1 MAYQINKT
9 NGDLLVELV
18 DGQLNTQTT
27 DISLIGRNYSG
38 FGESI
43 NENFVKMLENFT
55 NTQAPANPLTGQL
68 WYDSGE
74 ARLKIWNGTNFKSAG
89 GPIVSPT
96 QPHLVSGDLWI
107 DNQNNKLY
115 FYDGTDLV
123 LVGPQYASS
132 EGLSGFSTD
141 TVLDTTQTNRTLVN
155 LNVGGQTE
163 AVISRIRFTPD
174 ASNPINGITGAVEK
188 GINVLDDD
196 FKFHGTATSA
206 DTIINA
212 QGVKKNASQFLP
224 TDANGVTNGTITTIN
239 NGGITVGPEDNIVI
253 KVVANQTVIANQVR
267 DRNLSIKVRQAGG
280 EASAI
285 KVQTQQ
291 GYVGIFNDNPTAT
304 LDVGG
309 DVKISGNLTITGDT
323 FQTDTENLRI
333 QDKNIELAISSDS
346 TLLTDAQVDDAG
358 IIVRATPSNKE
369 ILWKQTTNAFTSN
382 VFWDSTQG
390 YKLNGNTVLNGTSLS
405 YITSAPDMQTLGTLT
420 NLNVDNVNIDAQ
432 RVSST
437 VGNLQ
442 LESTSGEI
450 EVLSSNRITGLGTPT
465 SGTDAANKDY
475 VDSAIDSEGVVM
487 ALNITGL
494 GYDPVQNGGAT
505 FASNITT
512 LLEEIVPA
520 GSKRNGTIAK
530 IHATD
535 QTGASATLSAADL
548 NTALEESTVSVDK
561 TVTVATRTIT
571 SVTTGATTTLTL
583 DAVHGYDA
591 GRNVVIAGATYNT
604 GTAWANLN
612 GTWNIERIV
621 SSTQIEVS
629 ADTSTDG
636 AFAYDASSGTTERVT
651 ETGQENEDV
660 LKDVE
665 FTDVIGAVT
674 LTVNRY
680 VLTCTVT
687 GGVWTYT
694 SGASSAV

>member
-43 NENFVKMLENFT
+43 NENFVKMLENFS

-68 WYDSGE
+68 WYDSSE
-74 ARLKIWNGTNFKSAG
+74 ARLKIWNGSTFKSAG

-96 QPHLVSGDLWI
+96 QPQLVAGDLWI

-132 EGLSGFSTD
+132 EGLSGFSTE

-163 AVISRIRFTPD
+163 AVISRIAFTPD
-174 ASNPINGITGAVEK
+174 ESNPINGITGTVQK
-188 GINVLDDD
+188 GIIVLDDD

-239 NGGITVGPEDNIVI
+239 NGGITVGPEDNIVLKI
-253 KVVANQTVIANQVR
+253 VANHTIFENQVR
-267 DRNLSIKVRQAGG
+267 DRNLEFKVRKSTGAV
-280 EASAI
+280 AAI
-285 KVQTQQ
+285 KINTLDSHL
-291 GYVGIFNDNPTAT
+291 GIFESDPQFA

-309 DVKISGNLTITGDT
+309 DMRVQGNMTIAGTT
-323 FQTDTENLRI
+323 FQTDVEEVRI
-333 QDKNIELAISSDS
+333 SDKNMQLGFADPAQPDAEINGGGLTLVSSDGDKTFNWLS
-346 TLLTDAQVDDAG
+346 
-358 IIVRATPSNKE
+358 
-369 ILWKQTTNAFTSN
+369 TSN
-382 VFWDSTQG
+382 AWTANVYYDSTQG
-390 YKLNGNTVLNGTSLS
+390 YKLNGNTVLSGTALS
-405 YITSAPDMQTLGTLT
+405 YITSAPDLQTIGTLT
-420 NLNVDNVNIDAQ
+420 GLNVDNVNIDAQ
-432 RVSST
+432 KISST

-442 LESTSGEI
+442 IESTSGVI
-450 EVLSSNRITGLGTPT
+450 EVQNSNRITGLGTPVN
-465 SGTDAANKDY
+465 STDAASKQY
-475 VDSAIDSEGVVM
+475 VDDAIDGEGVVL

-505 FASNITT
+505 FAANIQT

-520 GSKRNGTIAK
+520 STKKNGSIAK
-530 IHATD
+530 IHGTD
-535 QTGASATLSAADL
+535 QTGASATFAAADL
-548 NTALEESTVSVDK
+548 NAALEESTVSVDK
-561 TVTVATRTIT
+561 TVTVATRSIT
-571 SVTTGATTTLTL
+571 SVTTGATTILTL

-591 GRNVVIAGATYNT
+591 GRNVIISGATYNT

-636 AFAYDASSGTTERVT
+636 AFAYDASSGSTNRVT

-665 FTDVIGAVT
+665 FTDVNGSVT

-687 GGVWTYT
+687 GGSWTYT

>member
-43 NENFVKMLENFT
+43 NENFVKMLENFS

-68 WYDSGE
+68 WYDSSE
-74 ARLKIWNGTNFKSAG
+74 ARLKIWNGSTFKSAG

-96 QPHLVSGDLWI
+96 QPQLVAGDLWI

-132 EGLSGFSTD
+132 EGLSGFSTE

-163 AVISRIRFTPD
+163 AVISRIAFTPD
-174 ASNPINGITGAVEK
+174 ESNPINGITGTVQK
-188 GINVLDDD
+188 GITVLDDD

-239 NGGITVGPEDNIVI
+239 NGGITVGPEDNIVLKI
-253 KVVANQTVIANQVR
+253 VANHTIFENQVR
-267 DRNLSIKVRQAGG
+267 DRNLEFKVRKSTGAV
-280 EASAI
+280 AAI
-285 KVQTQQ
+285 KINTLDSHL
-291 GYVGIFNDNPTAT
+291 GIFESDPQFA

-309 DVKISGNLTITGDT
+309 DMRVQGNMTIAGTT
-323 FQTDTENLRI
+323 FQTDVEEVRI
-333 QDKNIELAISSDS
+333 SDKNMQLGFADPAQPDAEINGGGLTLVSSDGDKTFNWLS
-346 TLLTDAQVDDAG
+346 
-358 IIVRATPSNKE
+358 
-369 ILWKQTTNAFTSN
+369 TSN
-382 VFWDSTQG
+382 AWTANVYYDSTQG
-390 YKLNGNTVLNGTSLS
+390 YKLNGNTVLSGTALS
-405 YITSAPDMQTLGTLT
+405 YITSAPDLQTIGTLT
-420 NLNVDNVNIDAQ
+420 GLNVDNVKIDAQ
-432 RVSST
+432 KISST

-442 LESTSGEI
+442 IESTSGVI
-450 EVLSSNRITGLGTPT
+450 EVQNSNRITGLGTPVN
-465 SGTDAANKDY
+465 STDAASKQY
-475 VDSAIDSEGVVM
+475 VDDAIDGEGIVL

-505 FASNITT
+505 FAANIQT

-520 GSKRNGTIAK
+520 STKKNGSIAK
-530 IHATD
+530 IHGTE
-535 QTGASATLSAADL
+535 QTGASATFAAADL
-548 NTALEESTVSVDK
+548 NAALEESTVSVDK
-561 TVTVATRTIT
+561 TVTVATRSIT
-571 SVTTGATTTLTL
+571 SVTTGATTILTL

-591 GRNVVIAGATYNT
+591 GRNVIISGATYNT

-636 AFAYDASSGTTERVT
+636 AFAYDASSGSTNRVT

-665 FTDVIGAVT
+665 FTDVNGSVT

-687 GGVWTYT
+687 GGSWTYT

>member
-43 NENFVKMLENFT
+43 NENFVKMLENFS

-68 WYDSGE
+68 WYDSSE
-74 ARLKIWNGTNFKSAG
+74 ARLKIWNGSTFKSAG

-96 QPHLVSGDLWI
+96 QPQLVAGDLWI

-132 EGLSGFSTD
+132 EGLSGFSTE

-163 AVISRIRFTPD
+163 AVISRIAFTPD
-174 ASNPINGITGAVEK
+174 ESNPINGITGTVQK
-188 GINVLDDD
+188 GIIVLDDD

-212 QGVKKNASQFLP
+212 QGIKKNASQFLP

-239 NGGITVGPEDNIVI
+239 NGGITVGPEDNIVLKI
-253 KVVANQTVIANQVR
+253 VANHTIFENQVR
-267 DRNLSIKVRQAGG
+267 DRNLEFKVRKSTGAV
-280 EASAI
+280 AAI
-285 KVQTQQ
+285 KINTLDSHL
-291 GYVGIFNDNPTAT
+291 GIFESDPQFA

-309 DVKISGNLTITGDT
+309 DMRVQGNMTIAGTT
-323 FQTDTENLRI
+323 FQTDVEEVRI
-333 QDKNIELAISSDS
+333 SDKNMQLGFADPAQPDAEINGGGLTLVSSDGDKTFNWLS
-346 TLLTDAQVDDAG
+346 
-358 IIVRATPSNKE
+358 
-369 ILWKQTTNAFTSN
+369 TSN
-382 VFWDSTQG
+382 AWTANVYYDSTQG
-390 YKLNGNTVLNGTSLS
+390 YKLNGNTVLSGTALT
-405 YITSAPDMQTLGTLT
+405 YITSAPDLQTIGTLT
-420 NLNVDNVNIDAQ
+420 GLNVDNVNIDAQ
-432 RVSST
+432 KISST

-442 LESTSGEI
+442 IESTSGVI
-450 EVLSSNRITGLGTPT
+450 EVQNSNRITGLGTPVN
-465 SGTDAANKDY
+465 STDAASKQY
-475 VDSAIDSEGVVM
+475 VDDAIDGEGIVL

-505 FASNITT
+505 FAANIQT

-520 GSKRNGTIAK
+520 STKKNGSIAK
-530 IHATD
+530 IHGTD
-535 QTGASATLSAADL
+535 QTGASATFAAADL
-548 NTALEESTVSVDK
+548 NAALEESTVSVDK
-561 TVTVATRTIT
+561 TVTVATRSIT
-571 SVTTGATTTLTL
+571 SVTTGATTILTL

-591 GRNVVIAGATYNT
+591 GRNVIISGATYNT

-636 AFAYDASSGTTERVT
+636 AFAYDASSGSTNRVT

-665 FTDVIGAVT
+665 FTDVNGSVT

-687 GGVWTYT
+687 GGSWTYT

>member
-43 NENFVKMLENFT
+43 NENFVKMLENFS

-68 WYDSGE
+68 WYDSSE
-74 ARLKIWNGTNFKSAG
+74 ARLKIWNGSTFKSAG

-96 QPHLVSGDLWI
+96 QPQLVAGDLWI

-132 EGLSGFSTD
+132 EGLSGFSTE

-163 AVISRIRFTPD
+163 AVISRIAFTPD
-174 ASNPINGITGAVEK
+174 DSNPINGITGTVQK
-188 GINVLDDD
+188 GITVLDDD

-239 NGGITVGPEDNIVI
+239 NGGITVGPEDNIVLKI
-253 KVVANQTVIANQVR
+253 VANHTIFENQVR
-267 DRNLSIKVRQAGG
+267 DRNLEFKVRKSTGAV
-280 EASAI
+280 AAI
-285 KVQTQQ
+285 KINTLDSHL
-291 GYVGIFNDNPTAT
+291 GIFESDPQFA

-309 DVKISGNLTITGDT
+309 DMRVQGNMTIAGTT
-323 FQTDTENLRI
+323 FQTDVEEVRI
-333 QDKNIELAISSDS
+333 SDKNMQLGFADPAQPDAEINGGGLTLVSSDGDKTFNWLS
-346 TLLTDAQVDDAG
+346 
-358 IIVRATPSNKE
+358 
-369 ILWKQTTNAFTSN
+369 TSN
-382 VFWDSTQG
+382 AWTANVYYDSTQG
-390 YKLNGNTVLNGTSLS
+390 YKLNGNTVLSGTALS
-405 YITSAPDMQTLGTLT
+405 YITSAPDLQTIGTLT
-420 NLNVDNVNIDAQ
+420 GLNVDNVNIDAQ
-432 RVSST
+432 KISST

-442 LESTSGEI
+442 IESTSGVI
-450 EVLSSNRITGLGTPT
+450 EVQNLNRITGLGTPVN
-465 SGTDAANKDY
+465 STDAASKQY
-475 VDSAIDSEGVVM
+475 VDDAIDGEGIVL

-505 FASNITT
+505 FAANIQT

-520 GSKRNGTIAK
+520 STKKNGSIAK
-530 IHATD
+530 IHGTD
-535 QTGASATLSAADL
+535 QTGASATFAAADL
-548 NTALEESTVSVDK
+548 NAALEESTVSVDK
-561 TVTVATRTIT
+561 TVTVATRSIT
-571 SVTTGATTTLTL
+571 SVTTGATTILTL

-591 GRNVVIAGATYNT
+591 GRNVIISGATYNT

-636 AFAYDASSGTTERVT
+636 AFAYDASSGSTNRVT

-665 FTDVIGAVT
+665 FTDVNGSVT

-687 GGVWTYT
+687 GGSWTYT

>member
-43 NENFVKMLENFT
+43 NENFVKMLENFS

-68 WYDSGE
+68 WYDSSE
-74 ARLKIWNGTNFKSAG
+74 ARLKIWNGSTFKSAG

-96 QPHLVSGDLWI
+96 QPQLVAGDLWI

-132 EGLSGFSTD
+132 EGLSGFSTE

-163 AVISRIRFTPD
+163 AVISRIAFTPD
-174 ASNPINGITGAVEK
+174 ESNPINGITGTVQK
-188 GINVLDDD
+188 GITVLDDD

-212 QGVKKNASQFLP
+212 QGIKKNASQFLP

-239 NGGITVGPEDNIVI
+239 NGGITVGPEDNIVLKI
-253 KVVANQTVIANQVR
+253 VANHTIFENQVR
-267 DRNLSIKVRQAGG
+267 DRNLEFKVRKSTGAV
-280 EASAI
+280 AAI
-285 KVQTQQ
+285 KINTLDSHL
-291 GYVGIFNDNPTAT
+291 GIFESDPQFA

-309 DVKISGNLTITGDT
+309 DMRVQGNMTIAGTT
-323 FQTDTENLRI
+323 FQTDVEEVRI
-333 QDKNIELAISSDS
+333 SDKNMQLGFADPAQPDAEINGGGLTLVSSDGDKTFNWLS
-346 TLLTDAQVDDAG
+346 
-358 IIVRATPSNKE
+358 
-369 ILWKQTTNAFTSN
+369 TSN
-382 VFWDSTQG
+382 AWTANVYYDSTQG
-390 YKLNGNTVLNGTSLS
+390 YKLSGNTVLSGTALT
-405 YITSAPDMQTLGTLT
+405 YITSAPDLQTIGTLT
-420 NLNVDNVNIDAQ
+420 GLNVDNVNIDAQ
-432 RVSST
+432 KISST

-442 LESTSGEI
+442 IESTSGVI
-450 EVLSSNRITGLGTPT
+450 EVQNSNRITGLGTPVN
-465 SGTDAANKDY
+465 STDAASKQY
-475 VDSAIDSEGVVM
+475 VDDAIDGEGIVL

-505 FASNITT
+505 FAANIQT

-520 GSKRNGTIAK
+520 STKKNGSIAK
-530 IHATD
+530 IHGTD
-535 QTGASATLSAADL
+535 QTGASATFAAADL
-548 NTALEESTVSVDK
+548 NAALEESTVSVDK
-561 TVTVATRTIT
+561 TVTVATRSIT
-571 SVTTGATTTLTL
+571 SVTTGATTILTL

-591 GRNVVIAGATYNT
+591 GRNVIISGATYNT

-636 AFAYDASSGTTERVT
+636 AFAYDASSGSTNRVT

-665 FTDVIGAVT
+665 FTDVNGSVT

-687 GGVWTYT
+687 GGSWTYT

>member
-43 NENFVKMLENFT
+43 NENFVKMLENFS

-68 WYDSGE
+68 WYDSSE
-74 ARLKIWNGTNFKSAG
+74 ARLKIWNGSTFKSAG

-96 QPHLVSGDLWI
+96 QPQLVAGDLWI

-132 EGLSGFSTD
+132 EGLSGFSTE

-163 AVISRIRFTPD
+163 AVISRIAFTPD
-174 ASNPINGITGAVEK
+174 DSNPINGITGTVQK
-188 GINVLDDD
+188 GITVLDDD

-239 NGGITVGPEDNIVI
+239 NGGITVGPEDNIVLKI
-253 KVVANQTVIANQVR
+253 VANHTIFENQVR
-267 DRNLSIKVRQAGG
+267 DRNLEFKVRKSTGAV
-280 EASAI
+280 AAI
-285 KVQTQQ
+285 KINTLDSHL
-291 GYVGIFNDNPTAT
+291 GIFESDPQFA

-309 DVKISGNLTITGDT
+309 DMRVQGNMTIAGTT
-323 FQTDTENLRI
+323 FQTDVEEVRI
-333 QDKNIELAISSDS
+333 SDKNMQLGFADPAQPDAEINGGGLTLVSSDGDKTFNWLS
-346 TLLTDAQVDDAG
+346 
-358 IIVRATPSNKE
+358 
-369 ILWKQTTNAFTSN
+369 TSN
-382 VFWDSTQG
+382 AWTANVYYDSTQG
-390 YKLNGNTVLNGTSLS
+390 YKLNGNTVLSGTALS
-405 YITSAPDMQTLGTLT
+405 YITSAPDLQTIGTLT
-420 NLNVDNVNIDAQ
+420 GLNVDNVNIDAQ
-432 RVSST
+432 KISST

-442 LESTSGEI
+442 IESTSGVI
-450 EVLSSNRITGLGTPT
+450 EVQNSNRITGLGTPVN
-465 SGTDAANKDY
+465 STDAASKQY
-475 VDSAIDSEGVVM
+475 VDDAIDGEGIVL

-505 FASNITT
+505 FAANIQT

-520 GSKRNGTIAK
+520 STKKNGSIAK
-530 IHATD
+530 IHGTD
-535 QTGASATLSAADL
+535 QTGASATFAAADL
-548 NTALEESTVSVDK
+548 NAALEESTVSVDK
-561 TVTVATRTIT
+561 TVTVATRSIT
-571 SVTTGATTTLTL
+571 SVTTGATTILTL

-591 GRNVVIAGATYNT
+591 GRNVIISGATYNT

-636 AFAYDASSGTTERVT
+636 AFAYDASSGSTNRVT

-665 FTDVIGAVT
+665 FTDVNGSVT

-687 GGVWTYT
+687 GGSWTYT

>member
-74 ARLKIWNGTNFKSAG
+74 ARLKIWNGATFKSAG

-96 QPHLVSGDLWI
+96 QPQLVAGDLWI

-132 EGLSGFSTD
+132 EGLSGFSTE

-155 LNVGGQTE
+155 LNVGGQTT
-163 AVISRIRFTPD
+163 AVISRSTFTPD
-174 ASNPINGITGAVEK
+174 ASNPINGITGAVQK

-212 QGVKKNASQFLP
+212 QGIKKNASQFMP
-224 TDANGVTNGTITTIN
+224 TDANAVTNGSITTIN
-239 NGGITVGPEDNIVI
+239 NAGITIGPEDNLVLKI
-253 KVVANQTVIANQVR
+253 VANQTEIDNQVR
-267 DRNLSIKVRQAGG
+267 DRDLTIKVRKSTGAT
-280 EASAI
+280 AAI
-285 KVQTQQ
+285 KIKTATSHL
-291 GYVGIFNDNPTAT
+291 GIFEADPQYT

-309 DVKISGNLTITGDT
+309 DVRVQGNMTIAGTT
-323 FQTDTENLRI
+323 FQTDVEEVRI
-333 QDKNIELAISSDS
+333 ADKNMQLGYSDPAQPDADINGGGLTLVSSDGDKTFNWLS
-346 TLLTDAQVDDAG
+346 A
-358 IIVRATPSNKE
+358 
-369 ILWKQTTNAFTSN
+369 TNAWTAN
-382 VFWDSTQG
+382 VWYDSTQG
-390 YKLNGNTVLNGTSLS
+390 YKLNGNTVLSGTTLN
-405 YITSAPDMQTLGTLT
+405 YITSAPQMQTLGTLT
-420 NLNVDNVNIDAQ
+420 GLDVDNVNIDAQ
-432 RVSST
+432 KVSST

-442 LESTSGEI
+442 LESISGEI
-450 EVLSSNRITGLGTPT
+450 EVLNGNRIVGVGNPT
-465 SGTDAANKDY
+465 SAQDVATKDY
-475 VDSAIDSEGVVM
+475 VDGAIDSEGVVL
-487 ALNITGL
+487 ALNITGM
-494 GYDPVQNGGAT
+494 GYDPVQNGGAA
-505 FASNITT
+505 FATKITT
-512 LLEEIVPA
+512 LLQEIVPA
-520 GSKRNGTIAK
+520 STKRTGTIAK

-535 QTGASATLSAADL
+535 QTGASALFAAADL

-571 SVTTGATTTLTL
+571 GVTTGATTILQL

-591 GRNVVIAGATYNT
+591 GRNVIIAGATYNT

-621 SSTQIEVS
+621 SSTEIEVS

-636 AFAYDASSGTTERVT
+636 AFVYDASSGTTQRVT

-665 FTDVIGAVT
+665 FSDVNGSVT

-680 VLTCTVT
+680 VLTCTVV
-687 GGVWTYT
+687 GNAWTYT
-694 SGASSAV
+694 SGATSAV

>member
-43 NENFVKMLENFT
+43 NENFVKMLENFS

-68 WYDSGE
+68 WYDSSE
-74 ARLKIWNGTNFKSAG
+74 ARLKIWNGSTFKSAG

-96 QPHLVSGDLWI
+96 QPQLVAGDLWI

-132 EGLSGFSTD
+132 EGLSGFSTE

-163 AVISRIRFTPD
+163 AVISRIAFTPD
-174 ASNPINGITGAVEK
+174 ESNPINGITGTVQK
-188 GINVLDDD
+188 GITVLDDD

-239 NGGITVGPEDNIVI
+239 NGGITVGPEDNIVLKI
-253 KVVANQTVIANQVR
+253 VANHTIFENQVR
-267 DRNLSIKVRQAGG
+267 DRNLEFKVRKSTGAV
-280 EASAI
+280 AAI
-285 KVQTQQ
+285 KINTLDSHL
-291 GYVGIFNDNPTAT
+291 GIFESDPQFA

-309 DVKISGNLTITGDT
+309 DMRVQGNMTIAGTT
-323 FQTDTENLRI
+323 FQTDVEEVRI
-333 QDKNIELAISSDS
+333 SDKNMQLGFADPAQPDAEINGGGLTLVSSDGDKTFNWLS
-346 TLLTDAQVDDAG
+346 
-358 IIVRATPSNKE
+358 
-369 ILWKQTTNAFTSN
+369 TSN
-382 VFWDSTQG
+382 AWTANVYYDSTQG
-390 YKLNGNTVLNGTSLS
+390 YKLNGNTVLSGTALS
-405 YITSAPDMQTLGTLT
+405 YITSAPDLQTIGTLT
-420 NLNVDNVNIDAQ
+420 GLNVDNVKIDAQ
-432 RVSST
+432 KISST

-442 LESTSGEI
+442 IESTSGVI
-450 EVLSSNRITGLGTPT
+450 EVQNSNRITGLGTPVN
-465 SGTDAANKDY
+465 STDAASKQY
-475 VDSAIDSEGVVM
+475 VDDAIDGEGIVL

-505 FASNITT
+505 FAANIQT

-520 GSKRNGTIAK
+520 STKKNGSIAK
-530 IHATD
+530 IHGTD
-535 QTGASATLSAADL
+535 QTGASATFAAADL
-548 NTALEESTVSVDK
+548 NAALEESTVSVDK
-561 TVTVATRTIT
+561 TVTVATRSIT
-571 SVTTGATTTLTL
+571 SVTTGATTILTL

-591 GRNVVIAGATYNT
+591 GRNVIISGATYNT

-636 AFAYDASSGTTERVT
+636 AFAYDASSGSTNRVT

-665 FTDVIGAVT
+665 FTDVNGSVT

-687 GGVWTYT
+687 GGSWTYT

>member
-43 NENFVKMLENFT
+43 NENFVKMLENFS

-68 WYDSGE
+68 WYDSSE
-74 ARLKIWNGTNFKSAG
+74 ARLKIWNGSTFKSAG

-96 QPHLVSGDLWI
+96 QPQLVAGDLWI

-132 EGLSGFSTD
+132 EGLSGFSTE

-163 AVISRIRFTPD
+163 AVISRIAFTPD
-174 ASNPINGITGAVEK
+174 ESNPINGITGTVQK
-188 GINVLDDD
+188 GITVLDDD

-239 NGGITVGPEDNIVI
+239 NGGITVGPEDNIVLKI
-253 KVVANQTVIANQVR
+253 VANHTIFENQVR
-267 DRNLSIKVRQAGG
+267 DRNLEFKVRKSTGAV
-280 EASAI
+280 AAI
-285 KVQTQQ
+285 KINTLDSHL
-291 GYVGIFNDNPTAT
+291 GIFESDPQFA

-309 DVKISGNLTITGDT
+309 DMRVQGNMTIAGTT
-323 FQTDTENLRI
+323 FQTDVEEVRI
-333 QDKNIELAISSDS
+333 SDKNMQLGFADPAQPDAEINGGGLTLVSSDGDKTFNWLS
-346 TLLTDAQVDDAG
+346 
-358 IIVRATPSNKE
+358 
-369 ILWKQTTNAFTSN
+369 TSN
-382 VFWDSTQG
+382 AWTANVYYDSTQG
-390 YKLNGNTVLNGTSLS
+390 YKLNGNTVLSGTALS
-405 YITSAPDMQTLGTLT
+405 YITSAPDLQTIGTLT
-420 NLNVDNVNIDAQ
+420 GLNVDNVNIDAQ
-432 RVSST
+432 KISST

-442 LESTSGEI
+442 IESTSGVI
-450 EVLSSNRITGLGTPT
+450 EVQNSNRITGLGTPAN
-465 SGTDAANKDY
+465 STDAASKQY
-475 VDSAIDSEGVVM
+475 VDDAIDGEGIVL

-505 FASNITT
+505 FAANIQT

-520 GSKRNGTIAK
+520 STKKNGSIAK
-530 IHATD
+530 IHGTE
-535 QTGASATLSAADL
+535 QTGASATFAAADL
-548 NTALEESTVSVDK
+548 NAALEESTVSVDK
-561 TVTVATRTIT
+561 TVTVATRSIT
-571 SVTTGATTTLTL
+571 SVTTGATTILTL

-591 GRNVVIAGATYNT
+591 GRNVIISGATYNT

-636 AFAYDASSGTTERVT
+636 AFAYDASSGSTNRVT

-665 FTDVIGAVT
+665 FTDVNGSVT

-687 GGVWTYT
+687 GGSWTYT

>member
-74 ARLKIWNGTNFKSAG
+74 ARLKIWNGSTFKSAG

-96 QPHLVSGDLWI
+96 QPQLVAGDLWI

-123 LVGPQYASS
+123 LVGPDYASS
-132 EGLSGFSTD
+132 EGVSGFSTE

-155 LNVGGQTE
+155 LNVGGETE
-163 AVISRIRFTPD
+163 AVISNIRFTPD
-174 ASNPINGITGAVEK
+174 PSNPVTGITGAVEK
-188 GINVLDDD
+188 GINVIDDD

-224 TDANGVTNGTITTIN
+224 ADANGVTNGTLTTIN
-239 NGGITVGPEDNIVI
+239 NGGITVGPEDNFVI
-253 KVVANQTVIANQVR
+253 KINANHTELDNQVR
-267 DRNLSIKVRQAGG
+267 DRNLEIKVRKSSGPT
-280 EASAI
+280 SAI
-285 KVQTQQ
+285 KINTANSR
-291 GYVGIFNDNPTAT
+291 VGIFEASPQYT

-309 DVKISGNLTITGDT
+309 DVRVQGNMTIAGTT
-323 FQTDTENLRI
+323 FQTDVEEVKI
-333 QDKNIELAISSDS
+333 ADKNMQLGFSDPAQPDADINGGGLTLVSSDGDKTFNWLS
-346 TLLTDAQVDDAG
+346 V
-358 IIVRATPSNKE
+358 
-369 ILWKQTTNAFTSN
+369 TNAWTAN
-382 VFWDSTQG
+382 VWYDSTQG
-390 YKLNGNTVLNGTSLS
+390 YKLNGNTVLSGTALN
-405 YITSAPDMQTLGTLT
+405 YITSAPDLQTVGVLT
-420 NLNVDNVNIDAQ
+420 GLNVDNVSIDAQ
-432 RVSST
+432 KVSST

-442 LESTSGEI
+442 LESTSGVI
-450 EVLSSNRITGLGTPT
+450 EVQSSNRITGVGAPVNL
-465 SGTDAANKDY
+465 SDAANKEY
-475 VDSAIDSEGVVM
+475 VDNAIDAEGVVL
-487 ALNITGL
+487 ALNITGM
-494 GYDPVQNGGAT
+494 GYDPVQNGGAA
-505 FASNITT
+505 FATKITT

-520 GSKRNGTIAK
+520 ANKVNGTIAK

-535 QTGASATLSAADL
+535 QTGASATFAAADL
-548 NTALEESTVSVDK
+548 NTALTESTVSVDK

-571 SVTTGATTTLTL
+571 GVTTGVTTILQL

-591 GRNVVIAGATYNT
+591 GRNVIIAGATYNT
-604 GTAWANLN
+604 GTPWTNLN
-612 GTWNIERIV
+612 GTWNIDRIV
-621 SSTQIEVS
+621 SSTEIEVS
-629 ADTSTDG
+629 ANTSADAGVT
-636 AFAYDASSGTTERVT
+636 YDASSGTTQRVT

-665 FTDVIGAVT
+665 FTDVNGSVT

-680 VLTCTVT
+680 VLTCTVA
-687 GGVWTYT
+687 GNAWTYT
-694 SGASSAV
+694 NGTTSAV

>member
-43 NENFVKMLENFT
+43 NENFVKMLENFS

-68 WYDSGE
+68 WYDSSE
-74 ARLKIWNGTNFKSAG
+74 ARLKIWNGSTFKSAG

-96 QPHLVSGDLWI
+96 QPQLVAGDLWI

-132 EGLSGFSTD
+132 EGLSGFSTE

-163 AVISRIRFTPD
+163 AVISRIAFTPD
-174 ASNPINGITGAVEK
+174 ESNPINGITGTVQK
-188 GINVLDDD
+188 GITVLDDD

-239 NGGITVGPEDNIVI
+239 NGGITVGPEDNIVLKI
-253 KVVANQTVIANQVR
+253 VANHTIFENQVR
-267 DRNLSIKVRQAGG
+267 DRNLEFKVRKSTGAV
-280 EASAI
+280 AAI
-285 KVQTQQ
+285 KINTLDSHL
-291 GYVGIFNDNPTAT
+291 GIFESDPQFA

-309 DVKISGNLTITGDT
+309 DMRVQGNMTIAGTT
-323 FQTDTENLRI
+323 FQTDVEEVRI
-333 QDKNIELAISSDS
+333 SDKNMQLGFADPAQPDAEINGGGLTLVSSDGDKTFNWLS
-346 TLLTDAQVDDAG
+346 
-358 IIVRATPSNKE
+358 
-369 ILWKQTTNAFTSN
+369 TSN
-382 VFWDSTQG
+382 AWTANVYYDSTQG
-390 YKLNGNTVLNGTSLS
+390 YKLNGNTVLSGTALS
-405 YITSAPDMQTLGTLT
+405 YITSAPDLQTIGTLT
-420 NLNVDNVNIDAQ
+420 GLNVDNVNIDAQ
-432 RVSST
+432 KISST

-442 LESTSGEI
+442 IESTSGVI
-450 EVLSSNRITGLGTPT
+450 EVQNSNRITGLGTPVN
-465 SGTDAANKDY
+465 STDAASKQY
-475 VDSAIDSEGVVM
+475 VDDAIDGEGVVL

-505 FASNITT
+505 FAANIQT

-520 GSKRNGTIAK
+520 STKKNGSIAK
-530 IHATD
+530 IHGTD
-535 QTGASATLSAADL
+535 QTGASATFAAADL
-548 NTALEESTVSVDK
+548 NAALEESTVSVDK
-561 TVTVATRTIT
+561 TVTVATRSIT
-571 SVTTGATTTLTL
+571 SVTTGATTILTL

-591 GRNVVIAGATYNT
+591 GRNVIISGATYNT

-636 AFAYDASSGTTERVT
+636 AFAYDASSGSTNRVT

-665 FTDVIGAVT
+665 FTDVNGSVT

-687 GGVWTYT
+687 GGSWTYT

>member
-43 NENFVKMLENFT
+43 NENFVKMLENFS

-68 WYDSGE
+68 WYDSSE
-74 ARLKIWNGTNFKSAG
+74 ARLKIWNGSTFKSAG

-96 QPHLVSGDLWI
+96 QPQLVAGDLWI

-132 EGLSGFSTD
+132 EGLSGFSTE

-163 AVISRIRFTPD
+163 AVISRIAFTPD
-174 ASNPINGITGAVEK
+174 ESNPINGITGTVQK
-188 GINVLDDD
+188 GITVLDDD

-239 NGGITVGPEDNIVI
+239 NGGITVGPEDNIVLKI
-253 KVVANQTVIANQVR
+253 VANHTIFENQVR
-267 DRNLSIKVRQAGG
+267 DRNLEFKVRKSTGAV
-280 EASAI
+280 AAI
-285 KVQTQQ
+285 KINTLDSHL
-291 GYVGIFNDNPTAT
+291 GIFESDPQFA

-309 DVKISGNLTITGDT
+309 DMRVQGNMTIAGTT
-323 FQTDTENLRI
+323 FQTDVEEVRI
-333 QDKNIELAISSDS
+333 SDKNMQLGFADPAQPDAEINGGGLTLVSSDGDKTFNWLS
-346 TLLTDAQVDDAG
+346 
-358 IIVRATPSNKE
+358 
-369 ILWKQTTNAFTSN
+369 TSN
-382 VFWDSTQG
+382 AWTANVYYDSTQG
-390 YKLNGNTVLNGTSLS
+390 YKLNGNTVLSGTALS
-405 YITSAPDMQTLGTLT
+405 YITSAPDLQTIGTLT
-420 NLNVDNVNIDAQ
+420 GLNVDNVKIDAQ
-432 RVSST
+432 KISST

-442 LESTSGEI
+442 IESTSGVI
-450 EVLSSNRITGLGTPT
+450 EVQNSNRITGLGTPVN
-465 SGTDAANKDY
+465 STDAASKQY
-475 VDSAIDSEGVVM
+475 VDDAIDGEGIVL

-505 FASNITT
+505 FAANIQT

-520 GSKRNGTIAK
+520 STKKNGSIAK
-530 IHATD
+530 IHGTE
-535 QTGASATLSAADL
+535 QTGASATFAAADL
-548 NTALEESTVSVDK
+548 NAALEESTVSVDK
-561 TVTVATRTIT
+561 TVTVATRSIT
-571 SVTTGATTTLTL
+571 SVTTGATTILTL

-591 GRNVVIAGATYNT
+591 GRNVIISGATYNT

-636 AFAYDASSGTTERVT
+636 AFAYDASSGSTNRVT

-660 LKDVE
+660 LKDIE
-665 FTDVIGAVT
+665 FTDVNGSVT

-687 GGVWTYT
+687 GGSWTYT

>member
-43 NENFVKMLENFT
+43 NENFVKMLENFS

-96 QPHLVSGDLWI
+96 QPQLVSGDLWI

-188 GINVLDDD
+188 GITVLDDD

-212 QGVKKNASQFLP
+212 QGIKKNASQFLP

-239 NGGITVGPEDNIVI
+239 NGGITVGPEDNIVLKI
-253 KVVANQTVIANQVR
+253 VANHTIFENQVR
-267 DRNLSIKVRQAGG
+267 DRNLEFKVRKSTGAV
-280 EASAI
+280 AAI
-285 KVQTQQ
+285 KINTLDSHL
-291 GYVGIFNDNPTAT
+291 GIFESDPQFA

-309 DVKISGNLTITGDT
+309 DMRVQGNMTIAGTT
-323 FQTDTENLRI
+323 FQTDVEEVRI
-333 QDKNIELAISSDS
+333 SDKNMQLGFADPAQPDAEINGGGLTLVSSDGDKTFNWLS
-346 TLLTDAQVDDAG
+346 
-358 IIVRATPSNKE
+358 
-369 ILWKQTTNAFTSN
+369 TSN
-382 VFWDSTQG
+382 AWTANVYYDSTQG
-390 YKLNGNTVLNGTSLS
+390 YKLNGNTVLSGTALS
-405 YITSAPDMQTLGTLT
+405 YITSAPDLQTIGTLT
-420 NLNVDNVNIDAQ
+420 GLNVDNVNIDAQ
-432 RVSST
+432 KISST

-442 LESTSGEI
+442 IESTSGVI
-450 EVLSSNRITGLGTPT
+450 EVQNSNRITGLGTPVN
-465 SGTDAANKDY
+465 STDAASKQY
-475 VDSAIDSEGVVM
+475 VDDAIDGEGIVL

-505 FASNITT
+505 FAANIQT

-520 GSKRNGTIAK
+520 STKKNGSIAK
-530 IHATD
+530 IHGTE
-535 QTGASATLSAADL
+535 QTGASATFAA
-548 NTALEESTVSVDK
+548 
-561 TVTVATRTIT
+561 
-571 SVTTGATTTLTL
+571 VTTGATTILTL

-591 GRNVVIAGATYNT
+591 GRNVIISGATYNT

-636 AFAYDASSGTTERVT
+636 AFAYDASSGSTNRVT

-660 LKDVE
+660 LKDIE
-665 FTDVIGAVT
+665 FTDVNGSVT

-687 GGVWTYT
+687 GGSWTYT

>member
-43 NENFVKMLENFT
+43 NENFVKMLENFS

-68 WYDSGE
+68 WYDSSE
-74 ARLKIWNGTNFKSAG
+74 ARLKIWNGSTFKSAG

-96 QPHLVSGDLWI
+96 QPQLVAGDLWI

-132 EGLSGFSTD
+132 EGLSGFSTE

-163 AVISRIRFTPD
+163 AVISRIAFTPD
-174 ASNPINGITGAVEK
+174 ESNPINGITGTVQK
-188 GINVLDDD
+188 GITVLDDD

-212 QGVKKNASQFLP
+212 QGIKKNASQFLP

-239 NGGITVGPEDNIVI
+239 NGGITVGPEDNIVLKI
-253 KVVANQTVIANQVR
+253 VANHTIFENQVR
-267 DRNLSIKVRQAGG
+267 DRNLEFKVRKSTGAV
-280 EASAI
+280 AAI
-285 KVQTQQ
+285 KINTLDSHL
-291 GYVGIFNDNPTAT
+291 GIFESDPQFA

-309 DVKISGNLTITGDT
+309 DMRVQGNMTIAGTT
-323 FQTDTENLRI
+323 FQTDVEEVRI
-333 QDKNIELAISSDS
+333 SDKNMQLGFADPAQPDAEINGGGLTLVSSDGDKTFNWLS
-346 TLLTDAQVDDAG
+346 
-358 IIVRATPSNKE
+358 
-369 ILWKQTTNAFTSN
+369 TSN
-382 VFWDSTQG
+382 AWTANVYYDSTQG
-390 YKLNGNTVLNGTSLS
+390 YKLNGNTVLSGTALS
-405 YITSAPDMQTLGTLT
+405 YITSAPDLQTIGTLT
-420 NLNVDNVNIDAQ
+420 GLNVDNVKIDAQ
-432 RVSST
+432 KISST

-442 LESTSGEI
+442 IESTSGVI
-450 EVLSSNRITGLGTPT
+450 EVQNSNRITGLGTPVN
-465 SGTDAANKDY
+465 STDAASKQY
-475 VDSAIDSEGVVM
+475 VDDAIDGEGIVL

-505 FASNITT
+505 FAANIQT

-520 GSKRNGTIAK
+520 STKKNGSIAK
-530 IHATD
+530 IHGTE
-535 QTGASATLSAADL
+535 QTGASATFAAADL
-548 NTALEESTVSVDK
+548 NAALEESTVSVDK
-561 TVTVATRTIT
+561 TVTVATRSIT
-571 SVTTGATTTLTL
+571 SVTTGATTILTL

-591 GRNVVIAGATYNT
+591 GRNVIISGATYNT

-636 AFAYDASSGTTERVT
+636 AFAYDASSGSTNRVT

-665 FTDVIGAVT
+665 FTDVNGSVT

-687 GGVWTYT
+687 GGSWTYT

>member
-43 NENFVKMLENFT
+43 NENFVKMLENFS

-68 WYDSGE
+68 WYDSSE
-74 ARLKIWNGTNFKSAG
+74 ARLKIWNGSTFKSAG

-96 QPHLVSGDLWI
+96 QPQLVAGDLWI

-132 EGLSGFSTD
+132 EGLSGFSTE

-163 AVISRIRFTPD
+163 AVISRIAFTPD
-174 ASNPINGITGAVEK
+174 ESNPINGITGTVQK
-188 GINVLDDD
+188 GITVLDDD

-239 NGGITVGPEDNIVI
+239 NGGITVGPEDNIVLKI
-253 KVVANQTVIANQVR
+253 VANHTIFENQVR
-267 DRNLSIKVRQAGG
+267 DRNLEFKVRKSTGAV
-280 EASAI
+280 AAI
-285 KVQTQQ
+285 KINTLDSHL
-291 GYVGIFNDNPTAT
+291 GIFESDPQFA

-309 DVKISGNLTITGDT
+309 DMRVQGNMTIAGTT
-323 FQTDTENLRI
+323 FQTDVEEVRI
-333 QDKNIELAISSDS
+333 SDKNMQLGFADPAQPDAEINGGGLTLVSSDGDKTFNWLS
-346 TLLTDAQVDDAG
+346 
-358 IIVRATPSNKE
+358 
-369 ILWKQTTNAFTSN
+369 TSN
-382 VFWDSTQG
+382 AWTANVYYDSTQG
-390 YKLNGNTVLNGTSLS
+390 YKLNGNTVLSGTALS
-405 YITSAPDMQTLGTLT
+405 YITSAPDLQTIGTLT
-420 NLNVDNVNIDAQ
+420 GLNVDNVNIDAQ
-432 RVSST
+432 KISST

-442 LESTSGEI
+442 IESTSGVI
-450 EVLSSNRITGLGTPT
+450 EVQNSNRITGLGTPVN
-465 SGTDAANKDY
+465 STDAASKQY
-475 VDSAIDSEGVVM
+475 VDDAIDGEGIVL

-505 FASNITT
+505 FAANIQT

-520 GSKRNGTIAK
+520 STKKNGSIAK
-530 IHATD
+530 IHGTE
-535 QTGASATLSAADL
+535 QTGASATFAAADL
-548 NTALEESTVSVDK
+548 NAALEESTVSVDK
-561 TVTVATRTIT
+561 TVTVATRSIT
-571 SVTTGATTTLTL
+571 SVTTGATTILTL

-591 GRNVVIAGATYNT
+591 GRNVIISGATYNT

-636 AFAYDASSGTTERVT
+636 AFAYDASSGSTNRVT

-665 FTDVIGAVT
+665 FTDVNGSVT

-687 GGVWTYT
+687 GGSWTYT

>member
-43 NENFVKMLENFT
+43 NENFVKMLENFS

-68 WYDSGE
+68 WYDSSE
-74 ARLKIWNGTNFKSAG
+74 ARLKIWNGSTFKSAG

-96 QPHLVSGDLWI
+96 QPQLVAGDLWI

-132 EGLSGFSTD
+132 EGLSGFSTE

-163 AVISRIRFTPD
+163 AVISRIAFTPD
-174 ASNPINGITGAVEK
+174 ESNPINGITGTVQK
-188 GINVLDDD
+188 GITVLDDD

-239 NGGITVGPEDNIVI
+239 NGGITVGPEDNIVLKI
-253 KVVANQTVIANQVR
+253 VANHTIFENQVR
-267 DRNLSIKVRQAGG
+267 DRNLEFKVRKSTGAV
-280 EASAI
+280 AAI
-285 KVQTQQ
+285 KINTLDSHL
-291 GYVGIFNDNPTAT
+291 GIFESDPQFA

-309 DVKISGNLTITGDT
+309 DMRVQGNMTIAGTT
-323 FQTDTENLRI
+323 FQTDVEEVRI
-333 QDKNIELAISSDS
+333 SDKNMQLGFADPAQPDAEINGGGLTLVSSDGDKTFNWLS
-346 TLLTDAQVDDAG
+346 
-358 IIVRATPSNKE
+358 
-369 ILWKQTTNAFTSN
+369 TSN
-382 VFWDSTQG
+382 AWTANVYYDSTQG
-390 YKLNGNTVLNGTSLS
+390 YKLNGNTVLSGTALS
-405 YITSAPDMQTLGTLT
+405 YITSAPDLQTIGTLT
-420 NLNVDNVNIDAQ
+420 GLNVDNVNIDAQ
-432 RVSST
+432 KISST

-442 LESTSGEI
+442 IESTSGVI
-450 EVLSSNRITGLGTPT
+450 EVQNSNRITGLGTPAN
-465 SGTDAANKDY
+465 STDAASKQY
-475 VDSAIDSEGVVM
+475 VDDAIDGEGIVL

-505 FASNITT
+505 FAANIQT

-520 GSKRNGTIAK
+520 STKKNGSIAK
-530 IHATD
+530 IHGTE
-535 QTGASATLSAADL
+535 QTGASATFAAADL
-548 NTALEESTVSVDK
+548 NAALEESTVSVDK
-561 TVTVATRTIT
+561 TVTVATRSIT
-571 SVTTGATTTLTL
+571 SVTTGATTILTL

-591 GRNVVIAGATYNT
+591 GRNVIISGATYNT

-636 AFAYDASSGTTERVT
+636 AFAYDASSGSTNRVT

-665 FTDVIGAVT
+665 FTDVNGSVT

-680 VLTCTVT
+680 VITCTVT
-687 GGVWTYT
+687 GGSWTYT

>member
-74 ARLKIWNGTNFKSAG
+74 ARLKIWNGTTFKSAG

-96 QPHLVSGDLWI
+96 QPQLVAGDLWI

-123 LVGPQYASS
+123 LVGPDYASS
-132 EGLSGFSTD
+132 EGISGFSTE

-155 LNVGGQTE
+155 LNVGGETE
-163 AVISRIRFTPD
+163 AVISNIRFTPD
-174 ASNPINGITGAVEK
+174 PSNPVTGITGAVEK
-188 GINVLDDD
+188 GINVIDDD

-212 QGVKKNASQFLP
+212 QGIKKNASQFLP
-224 TDANGVTNGTITTIN
+224 TDANGVTNGTLTTIN
-239 NGGITVGPEDNIVI
+239 NGGITVGPEDNFVI
-253 KVVANQTVIANQVR
+253 KINANHTELDNQVR
-267 DRNLSIKVRQAGG
+267 DRNLEFKVRKATG
-280 EASAI
+280 ATSAI
-285 KVQTQQ
+285 KIKTSTSHL
-291 GYVGIFNDNPTAT
+291 GIFESDPQYT

-309 DVKISGNLTITGDT
+309 DVRVQGNMTIAGTT
-323 FQTDTENLRI
+323 FQTDVEEVKI
-333 QDKNIELAISSDS
+333 ADKNMQLGFADPAQPDADINGGGLTLVSSDGDK
-346 TLLTDAQVDDAG
+346 TFNWLQA
-358 IIVRATPSNKE
+358 
-369 ILWKQTTNAFTSN
+369 TNAWTSN
-382 VFWDSTQG
+382 VWYDTTQG
-390 YKLNGNTVLNGTSLS
+390 YKLNGNTVLNGTALS
-405 YITSAPDMQTLGTLT
+405 YITSAPDMQTLGVLT
-420 NLNVDNVNIDAQ
+420 SLNVDNVNIDAQ
-432 RVSST
+432 KVSST

-442 LESTSGEI
+442 LESTSGVI
-450 EVLSSNRITGLGTPT
+450 EVQSSNRITGVGAPVNL
-465 SGTDAANKDY
+465 SDATNKEY
-475 VDSAIDSEGVVM
+475 VDNAIDAEGVAM
-487 ALNITGL
+487 ALNITGM
-494 GYDPVQNGGAT
+494 GYDPVQNGGAA
-505 FASNITT
+505 FATKITT
-512 LLEEIVPA
+512 LLEEIIPA
-520 GSKRNGTIAK
+520 ANKANGTIAK

-535 QTGASATLSAADL
+535 QTGASATFAAADL
-548 NTALEESTVSVDK
+548 NAALSESTVAVDK

-571 SVTTGATTTLTL
+571 GVTTGTTTILQL

-591 GRNVVIAGATYNT
+591 GRSVIIAGATYGT
-604 GTAWANLN
+604 GTPWANLN
-612 GTWNIERIV
+612 GTWNIDRIV
-621 SSTQIEVS
+621 SSTEIEVS
-629 ADTSTDG
+629 ANTLADAG
-636 AFAYDASSGTTERVT
+636 VVYDANSGTTQRVT

-665 FTDVIGAVT
+665 FTDVTGSVT

-680 VLTCTVT
+680 VLTCTVA
-687 GGVWTYT
+687 GNAWTYT
-694 SGASSAV
+694 SGATSAV

>member
-43 NENFVKMLENFT
+43 NENFVKMLENFS

-68 WYDSGE
+68 WYDSSE
-74 ARLKIWNGTNFKSAG
+74 ARLKIWNGSTFKSAG

-96 QPHLVSGDLWI
+96 QPQLVAGDLWI

-163 AVISRIRFTPD
+163 AVISRIAFTPD
-174 ASNPINGITGAVEK
+174 ESNPINGITGAVEK
-188 GINVLDDD
+188 GITVLDDD

-212 QGVKKNASQFLP
+212 QGIKKNASQFLP

-239 NGGITVGPEDNIVI
+239 NGGITVGPEDNIVLKI
-253 KVVANQTVIANQVR
+253 VANHTIFENQVR
-267 DRNLSIKVRQAGG
+267 DRNLEFKVRKSTGAV
-280 EASAI
+280 AAI
-285 KVQTQQ
+285 KINTLDSHL
-291 GYVGIFNDNPTAT
+291 GIFESDPQFA

-309 DVKISGNLTITGDT
+309 DMRVQGNMTIAGTT
-323 FQTDTENLRI
+323 FQTDVEEVRI
-333 QDKNIELAISSDS
+333 SDKNMQRGFADPAQPDAEINGGGLTLVSSDGDKTFNWLS
-346 TLLTDAQVDDAG
+346 
-358 IIVRATPSNKE
+358 
-369 ILWKQTTNAFTSN
+369 TSN
-382 VFWDSTQG
+382 AWTANVYYDSTQG
-390 YKLNGNTVLNGTSLS
+390 YKLNGNTVLSGTALS
-405 YITSAPDMQTLGTLT
+405 YITSAPDLQTIGTLT
-420 NLNVDNVNIDAQ
+420 GLNVDNVNIDAQ
-432 RVSST
+432 KISST

-442 LESTSGEI
+442 IESTSGVI
-450 EVLSSNRITGLGTPT
+450 EVQNSNRITGLGTPVN
-465 SGTDAANKDY
+465 STDAASKQY
-475 VDSAIDSEGVVM
+475 VDDAIDGEGIVL

-505 FASNITT
+505 FAANIQT

-520 GSKRNGTIAK
+520 STKKNGSIAK
-530 IHATD
+530 IHGTE
-535 QTGASATLSAADL
+535 QTGASATFAAADL
-548 NTALEESTVSVDK
+548 NAALEESTVSVDK
-561 TVTVATRTIT
+561 TVTVATRSIT
-571 SVTTGATTTLTL
+571 SVTNGATTILTL

-591 GRNVVIAGATYNT
+591 GRNVIISGATYNT

-636 AFAYDASSGTTERVT
+636 AFAYDASSGSTNRVT

-665 FTDVIGAVT
+665 FTDVNGSVT

-687 GGVWTYT
+687 GGSWTYT